1 MATLTIDD
9 KTYDLDQLSPQAMA
23 QVKSPQ
29 FVDAELERL
38 KATMAVF
45 QTARV
50 GYINALKPHLAGLR
64 DIRTTLQ

>member
-1 MATLTIDD
+1 LATLAIDSKTRHLD
-9 KTYDLDQLSPQAMA
+9 KFSPHAMA
-23 QVKSPQ
+23 QVKSLQ

-45 QTARV
+45 QTARM

-64 DIRTTLQ
+64 DICATLQ